1 MSAEVG
7 SVFGLKWLIG
17 ALGTAVVAAWAWIA
31 NNHSDRLK
39 KVEAGHSDL
48 SMKLAKEYLDREG
61 VERQI
66 QLMMAPTNQR
76 LDLLIQMTAQ
86 SVEELKKL
94 NDRVIRVE
102 SKRQ

>member
-17 ALGTAVVAAWAWIA
+17 TLGAAAVAAWAWIA
-31 NNHSDRLK
+31 NDHSGRLK
-39 KVEAGHSDL
+39 QIELDHEGLK
-48 SMKLAKEYLDREG
+48 MKLATEYLNREG

-66 QLMMAPTNQR
+66 ELMMEPTNQR
-76 LDLLIQMTAQ
+76 LDLLIQMTAE
-86 SVEELKKL
+86 SVQELRKL

-102 SKRQ
+102 STRQ